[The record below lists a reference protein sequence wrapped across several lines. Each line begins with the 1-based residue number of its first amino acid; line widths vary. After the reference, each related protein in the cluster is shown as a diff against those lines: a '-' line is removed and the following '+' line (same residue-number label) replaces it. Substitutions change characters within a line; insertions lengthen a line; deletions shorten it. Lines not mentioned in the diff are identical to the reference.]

1 MVIDNSKEKERL
13 NKQISAIKTSLEE
26 HFKLKL
32 FQDSVGEDELPDD
45 FNYFILETG
54 EIEMI
59 TEPKYSVG
67 QTLYLTFYSENREDL
82 TGDSL
87 DIISLIQNRSI
98 RFQRMDSNH
107 LKLENQDRY
116 IDQLVFTFRRLLK
129 SDCHG

>member
-67 QTLYLTFYSENREDL
+67 QNLYLTFYSENREDL

-87 DIISLIQNRSI
+87 DIIFIDSKSFDSFSENGSQPFKTRKSRSLYRSI
-98 RFQRMDSNH
+98 GI
-107 LKLENQDRY
+107 Y
-116 IDQLVFTFRRLLK
+116 V
-129 SDCHG
+129 

>member
-1 MVIDNSKEKERL
+1 MTLTPDKNTARNVLQINNAGIGFSK
-13 NKQISAIKTSLEE
+13 T
-26 HFKLKL
+26 
-32 FQDSVGEDELPDD
+32 
-45 FNYFILETG
+45 FILETG

-67 QTLYLTFYSENREDL
+67 QNLYLTFYSENREDL

-98 RFQRMDSNH
+98 RFQRMDPNH

>member
-26 HFKLKL
+26 HFGLKL

-67 QTLYLTFYSENREDL
+67 QNLYLTFYSENREDL

-87 DIISLIQNRSI
+87 DP
-98 RFQRMDSNH
+98 NH